1 MGGSPTHATPGKARM
16 AICFHRK
23 TGKTPTPLQKR
34 KCMKDNKLAIVYD
47 SFDLQLTS
55 CKKVV
60 GVNIDDKL
68 TLTSYFQLVSK
79 MISPCL

>member
-1 MGGSPTHATPGKARM
+1 
-16 AICFHRK
+16 
-23 TGKTPTPLQKR
+23 
-34 KCMKDNKLAIVYD
+34 MKDNKLAIVYD
-47 SFDLQLTS
+47 SFDLKLTS